1 MSLAPFV
8 PSPPDVVTAML
19 QLADVKKDDE
29 LFDLGCGDGRIII
42 EAAQKFGAK
51 SVGVELDIGHY
62 EECVRRIRESNLDGR
77 VNVIRGNLL
86 NVDLR
91 SADVVTLYL
100 LPISN
105 EEVRPKLE
113 RELKNGARVV
123 SHDFPILKWKPN
135 EVKEIKGSWSS
146 HKIYLYILQFR
157 IEVTKLKET
166 LLTRESILRRVYNQE
181 KRFLA
186 HALSHVKRIF
196 S

>member
-8 PSPPDVVTAML
+8 PSPPDVVTTML
-19 QLADVKKDDE
+19 QLADVKKDE
-29 LFDLGCGDGRIII
+29 MLFDLGCGDGRIII

-51 SVGVELDIGHY
+51 AVGVELNIGRY

-91 SADVVTLYL
+91 SADIVTLYL

-123 SHDFPILKWKPN
+123 SHNYPISKWKPN
-135 EVKEIKGSWSS
+135 EIKEIKGSWSS

-157 IEVTKLKET
+157 IEVTELKEA
-166 LLTRESILRRVYNQE
+166 LLTREPILRRVYNQK
-181 KRFLA
+181 KRFL
-186 HALSHVKRIF
+186 LFLLKKSQ
-196 S
+196 SMN

>member
-8 PSPPDVVTAML
+8 PSPPDVVTTML
-19 QLADVKKDDE
+19 QLADVKKDE
-29 LFDLGCGDGRIII
+29 MLFDLGCGDGRIII

-51 SVGVELDIGHY
+51 AVGVELNIGRY

-123 SHDFPILKWKPN
+123 SHNYPISKWKPN
-135 EVKEIKGSWSS
+135 EIKEIKGSWSS

-157 IEVTKLKET
+157 TEVTELKEA
-166 LLTRESILRRVYNQE
+166 LLTREPILRRVYNQK
-181 KRFLA
+181 KRFL
-186 HALSHVKRIF
+186 LFLLKKSQ
-196 S
+196 STN